1 VDGGAVL
8 IQPSGFAF
16 HSNCGFA
23 IDPSDSKPC
32 VTGMHTLIARGL
44 PKTTTH
50 AIKMA
55 FNDAYQRLE
64 KVNNR
69 HPLANYWHSFAGV
82 SGVV

>member
-1 VDGGAVL
+1 VA
-8 IQPSGFAF
+8 
-16 HSNCGFA
+16 
-23 IDPSDSKPC
+23 
-32 VTGMHTLIARGL
+32 GL

-69 HPLANYWHSFAGV
+69 HPLANYWHSFAGM
-82 SGVV
+82 SGVA